1 VRTVLATVQ
10 VVSTER
16 TGGRTGGEFVARAVD
31 GEDVYT
37 IRGAGWIRA
46 GMRVRLIVERDP
58 LEAAMEAK

>member
-1 VRTVLATVQ
+1 MRTVLTTVK

-16 TGGRTGGEFVARAVD
+16 TGDELVARAVD
-31 GEDVYT
+31 GEDVYEV
-37 IRGAGWIRA
+37 RGADWIRA